1 MPERTDTP
9 ENALRLLA
17 EKFGI
22 PRLRKALESLAA
34 STAESRAAHDS
45 GIHRGLALGF
55 HGNPMNLLGATEN
68 YRQPDF
74 RSPAPNPHGTVTKK
88 NPMGC

>member
-1 MPERTDTP
+1 MPERIDTP

-34 STAESRAAHDS
+34 STAESRAA
-45 GIHRGLALGF
+45 IHLGF
-55 HGNPMNLLGATEN
+55 HGNPMNLGASATQWKE
-68 YRQPDF
+68 QADF
-74 RSPAPNPHGTVTKK
+74 RKPAPNPSGTVTKK

>member
-1 MPERTDTP
+1 MPERIDTP

-17 EKFGI
+17 EQFGI

-34 STAESRAAHDS
+34 STAESRAAHES
-45 GIHRGLALGF
+45 GIHRAF
-55 HGNPMNLLGATEN
+55 HGNPMNVGASATPWKE
-68 YRQPDF
+68 QADF
-74 RSPAPNPHGTVTKK
+74 RKPVGRAEAPITKY

>member
-1 MPERTDTP
+1 MGALMPDHTP

-34 STAESRAAHDS
+34 STAERRDP
-45 GIHRGLALGF
+45 GIQPGH
-55 HGNPMNLLGATEN
+55 HGNPMNVGTSATQWKE
-68 YRQPDF
+68 QTDF